1 MSFNSVEHIRLQLL
15 KILSNWPKTV
25 NKQQEDY
32 AVLSISNSTSYH
44 VFCAISKSKILLP
57 NISSLEYK
65 TIFLDYNPIDTNIIF
80 SPYSNWFEIDLNNLD
95 FTSIIPKVELIYR
108 YTANKFIEF

>member
-1 MSFNSVEHIRLQLL
+1 MAFNSVEHIRLQLL

-32 AVLSISNSTSYH
+32 TVLSINNSISNH

-57 NISSLEYK
+57 NIPSLKYK
-65 TIFLDYNPIDTNIIF
+65 TIFLDYNPIDTNIMF

-108 YTANKFIEF
+108 YTANKSIEI